1 MIAWIDLD
9 SPSLPPRGAFL
20 CPLHCVF
27 VRCEMKSVPTLSLS
41 CSGYIPNK
49 YKGGCFSRYFYIIG
63 RYGDFAA

>member
-9 SPSLPPRGAFL
+9 SPSLPREGLSCALCIAF
-20 CPLHCVF
+20 F